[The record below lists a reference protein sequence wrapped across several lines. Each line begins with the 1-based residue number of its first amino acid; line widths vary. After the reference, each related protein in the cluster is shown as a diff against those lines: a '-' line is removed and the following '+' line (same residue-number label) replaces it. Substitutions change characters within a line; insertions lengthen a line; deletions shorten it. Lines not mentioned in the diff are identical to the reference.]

1 MSFSRYSKLTQAPEP
16 KKSPIAGL
24 EASIDESA
32 GTRFFL
38 HTVSAISS
46 LLMLLFIFTVNQ
58 IGPDQFAAL
67 SAAIE
72 SIDFLNLK
80 LSQTLIS
87 DLAFDKPITIF
98 ITLSIILYLVYAAV
112 DISRKRKQ
120 QSKQIDRS
128 YFTESADISY
138 AIHILLLLL
147 ILLSALL
154 NYHPKP
160 KIKITEIEFIPTQ
173 IESQKAPTNAKRKA
187 AKQSVS
193 AGKHDPKKPVTP
205 ISQAPGKPK
214 VAPSPQPQVKPEPIK
229 QAEPKPSPKP
239 AQAAVPR
246 PQVAKPQPSPAPAP
260 KATDTPKPRE
270 NSFAPNSFAPPSP
283 KPQVSPQALPREAL
297 QQARVNSNSSSLP
310 APKTYSATG
319 GTGTSSS
326 GSGTNPSPKFDSSG
340 SGETSN
346 LVARIASIPRAP
358 SMGSGG
364 AYGGPSNPDANNN
377 PNGPASLGARA
388 DIEFGPYMSAL
399 QRKIKMAWKPP
410 RGSES
415 NRIVVMFTINKN
427 GYIQNIQLVTPSRLS
442 DANAAALD
450 AVKRAAPFDPLPAG
464 SPPSVDIEF
473 TFDYNVF
480 KKERW

>member
-1 MSFSRYSKLTQAPEP
+1 MAFSRYSKLTQAPEP

-24 EASIDESA
+24 EAGIDETA

-46 LLMLLFIFTVNQ
+46 LVMLLFIFTLNQ
-58 IGPDQFAAL
+58 IGPDEFARL
-67 SAAIE
+67 SSAIE

-87 DLAFDKPITIF
+87 QLAYDKPITIF
-98 ITLSIILYLVYAAV
+98 ITSILIAYLAYAV
-112 DISRKRKQ
+112 LDVKRKRKRQ
-120 QSKQIDRS
+120 AKQIDRS
-128 YFTESADISY
+128 YFSESTDISY

-154 NYHPKP
+154 NFHPKP

-173 IESQKAPTNAKRKA
+173 LESRKPPPTVKRKA

-193 AGKHDPKKPVTP
+193 AGKHDPKKAVTP
-205 ISQAPGKPK
+205 ITQAAGKPK
-214 VAPSPQPQVKPEPIK
+214 TTPQPQAKPEPVK

-239 AQAAVPR
+239 AQPAVPK
-246 PQVAKPQPSPAPAP
+246 PQVARPQPSPAPAP
-260 KATDTPKPRE
+260 KATEAPKPRE

-297 QQARVNSNSSSLP
+297 QQAKLNSNSSSLP

-319 GTGTSSS
+319 GVGTSSS
-326 GSGTNPSPKFDSSG
+326 GSGTSPSPKFDSSG

-427 GYIQNIQLVTPSRLS
+427 GYIQNIQLTTPCKLA
-442 DANAAALD
+442 DANAAAID

-464 SPPSVDIEF
+464 SPPTIDIEF